1 MAEGGGGVRMR
12 KILAG
17 ILCLGLVL
25 TTLNGC
31 FRITADDL
39 YSLPQP
45 SREYLKLQERLTA
58 YLASG
63 AEYSP
68 PLSGPNR
75 QSVQLKDLDSDGRN
89 EAIAFFRT
97 AGDKPLR
104 ITILKQVDDSYR
116 TAGVIEGDGTAIERI
131 RYADLDDD
139 GVSEFIVGWQMSA
152 ALLHMAIYS
161 IKGGQPVLL
170 AGDDYTELS
179 VGDFDSDGRQDV
191 VTLRLPS
198 TGLSGQAD
206 MFSLRPDGEM
216 DITSA
221 RLSKGFEAI
230 THLRKGTLSDGGA
243 ALFVEGTC
251 GGGSVV
257 TDILSWRYGSL
268 SNITANLSSGVSED
282 TLRSYK
288 IYSADIDG
296 DSVIEVPIPRLLQ
309 GSPAETKYYVI
320 DWYKYSRFGT
330 KSRVFTTYH
339 DFSDGWYLILPED
352 WKNSVAVRRQ
362 DSVAGER
369 TIIFSFL
376 SSKGSTPID
385 FLKIYT
391 LSGDN
396 KNDRAKL
403 PGRFTLLEHGD
414 TIYAVEILTEIAA
427 ITVNKTQIT
436 GGFRPLYSDWANGAV
451 S

>member
-1 MAEGGGGVRMR
+1 MRLR

-58 YLASG
+58 HLASG
-63 AEYSP
+63 AQYSP

-75 QSVQLKDLDSDGRN
+75 QSVQLKDLDGDGLN

-104 ITILKQVDDSYR
+104 ITVMKQSGDAYKTVC
-116 TAGVIEGDGTAIERI
+116 VIEGDGTAIERI
-131 RYADLDDD
+131 RYADLDGD
-139 GVSEFIVGWQMSA
+139 GVSELIVGWQMSA
-152 ALLHMAIYS
+152 ALLHMAIYA

-170 AGDDYTELS
+170 AGDDYTELT
-179 VGDFDSDGRQDV
+179 VGDFDSDGRPDA
-191 VTLRLPS
+191 VTLRLSSSGFP
-198 TGLSGQAD
+198 GLVD
-206 MFSLRPDGEM
+206 MFSLRSDGEVGV
-216 DITSA
+216 TTA
-221 RLSKGFEAI
+221 RLSRGLESI
-230 THLRKGTLSDGGA
+230 THLLKGTLSDGA
-243 ALFVEGTC
+243 PALFVEGTC

-257 TDILSWRYGSL
+257 TDILAWRAAGL
-268 SNITANLSSGVSED
+268 SNISANLSSGVSED
-282 TLRSYK
+282 TLRSYQV
-288 IYSADIDG
+288 YCADIDG
-296 DSVIEVPIPRLLQ
+296 DTVTEVPIPRQLQ
-309 GSPAETKYYVI
+309 GSQTDTKYYVI

-330 KSRVFTTYH
+330 KSRASTTYH

-352 WKNSVAVRRQ
+352 WKNTVTVRRQ
-362 DSVAGER
+362 DTVAGER

-376 SSKGSTPID
+376 SVSGSPPFD
-385 FLKIYT
+385 FLKIHT

-414 TIYAVEILTEIAA
+414 TIYSAEILAEIAS

-436 GGFRPLYSDWANGAV
+436 SSFRPLYTDWANGAV